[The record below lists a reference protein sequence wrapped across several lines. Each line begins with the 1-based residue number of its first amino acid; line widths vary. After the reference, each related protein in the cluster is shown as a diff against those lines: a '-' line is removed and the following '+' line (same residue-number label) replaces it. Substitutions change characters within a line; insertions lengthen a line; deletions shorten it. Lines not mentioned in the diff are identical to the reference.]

1 MERSRYKKVENE
13 KVQLSKRKLCFTFCA
28 KLFSS
33 TRRCTVP
40 KKSNFPLMFPRRQ
53 LNRRHFLPLAL
64 AVNVTVD
71 VATAV
76 YEVLRQETAMD
87 AQLGRVGLA
96 HRLRVLGEN
105 LCSPEETFLFL
116 SAMRQK
122 VLRQFAHRFTAVR
135 VLDGSR
141 EGSS

>member
-1 MERSRYKKVENE
+1 
-13 KVQLSKRKLCFTFCA
+13 
-28 KLFSS
+28 
-33 TRRCTVP
+33 
-40 KKSNFPLMFPRRQ
+40 MFLRRQ
-53 LNRRHFLPLAL
+53 LDRRHFLPLAL
-64 AVNVTVD
+64 AANVTVD